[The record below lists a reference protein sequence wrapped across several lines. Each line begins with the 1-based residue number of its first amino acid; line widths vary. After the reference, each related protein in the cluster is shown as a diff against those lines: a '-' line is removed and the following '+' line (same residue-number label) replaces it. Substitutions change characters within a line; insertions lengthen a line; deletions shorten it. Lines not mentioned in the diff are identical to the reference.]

1 MHAVAAGE
9 VTIASANV
17 PNVSVTAIEVVGRQG
32 PPNAR
37 PQAQKC
43 LLTTQHSSYYK
54 YIHIVIAKINVQ
66 NTKPSWRQLACSKR
80 KFRMPVAA

>member
-37 PQAQKC
+37 PKHKSAYS
-43 LLTTQHSSYYK
+43 LLS
-54 YIHIVIAKINVQ
+54 IAPTINIF
-66 NTKPSWRQLACSKR
+66 T
-80 KFRMPVAA
+80 